1 MKTCLL
7 VIGKT
12 DAAFISEGIA
22 EYEKRLMRY
31 LPYEMKILPD
41 VKNAR
46 NMTENLL
53 KEKEGELILEQLQ
66 AGDWVVLLDEKGKQY
81 TSVGFADYLAQKMLM
96 GIKRLVFVIGGPYG
110 FAESI
115 YQRTNEKISL
125 SKMTYSQK
133 MGRMIFTEQI
143 YWAMTI
149 LKGEPYHHE

>member
-12 DAAFISEGIA
+12 DAAFIREGIA

-46 NMTENLL
+46 NMTENLQ

-96 GIKRLVFVIGGPYG
+96 GIKRLVFVIGGPYLLNR
-110 FAESI
+110 F
-115 YQRTNEKISL
+115 ISAPMR
-125 SKMTYSQK
+125 KFHFPK
-133 MGRMIFTEQI
+133 
-143 YWAMTI
+143 
-149 LKGEPYHHE
+149 

>member
-12 DAAFISEGIA
+12 DAAFIREGIA

-46 NMTENLL
+46 NMTENLQ

-66 AGDWVVLLDEKGKQY
+66 AGDWVVLLDEKGNQY

-125 SKMTYSQK
+125 SKMTFSHQ
-133 MGRMIFTEQI
+133 MVRMIFTEQI
-143 YWAMTI
+143 YRALSI